1 MHVMLYYTILWCHAM
16 RRNGVSSWLCQHL
29 FCQAMLFRVCYVME
43 FVCHSMSFSVVLW
56 YAYHL
61 YHVIS
66 QFYYVM
72 SCVCCIV
79 LCEERESRLI

>member
-1 MHVMLYYTILWCHAM
+1 MYACNVVLYYLVVQSHAM
-16 RRNGVSSWLCQHL
+16 RRNGASSWLCQHF
-29 FCQAMLFRVCYVME
+29 FCQAMLFRVCYVVLYDAME
-43 FVCHSMSFSVVLW
+43 FVCHSMSFYVVLW

-72 SCVCCIV
+72 SCVLYSTV
-79 LCEERESRLI
+79 